1 MTVSPVSA
9 AGGTP
14 SRADSGFAFSE
25 RADTETFLQLL
36 VAQIKNQDPLS
47 PQDPTAFISQ
57 LAEFSSLEQLIS
69 INDRMEIIAAE
80 ATDRRGLLEFPTGV
94 TLQMPSAFFTGLS
107 GLRAHSRAVEVVANN
122 LANLNT
128 ISFKGSRSDF
138 RDLFYQNIGQ
148 SRSGVASQVG
158 IGTSPITVS
167 RRFEQGTI
175 QNSGGLLDAAIQ
187 GEGFFI
193 VKDGDL
199 VQYTRAGNFQLNA
212 DQELVTINGESVQGW
227 VRRNGQVNVLTEPQG
242 ITLQGNDRIEPTATT
257 TISISANLE
266 SDSTDAFSRPI
277 QIFDSLGSPHV
288 LTLTFTPTTPTGAN
302 ANAFTVTATLP
313 ASDLVDTSV
322 APPVPAVAD
331 GNIILN
337 TAQPL
342 VLEFGPDGAL
352 DTTGL
357 SGTPLAVT
365 LDMASNNLGYA
376 NGADATVT
384 IDWVL
389 EDEFGQTKLTSVAAP
404 SAVTDIF
411 QNGSASAEL
420 TSISIADS
428 GKINGI
434 YSDGGRC
441 CSPNWCWRGS
451 PTRRRC
457 RRPATTTT
465 WPARRPACRSKDR
478 PTPPGWARSSAYRSR
493 LRTSILLRSSPTC

>member
-1 MTVSPVSA
+1 
-9 AGGTP
+9 
-14 SRADSGFAFSE
+14 
-25 RADTETFLQLL
+25 
-36 VAQIKNQDPLS
+36 
-47 PQDPTAFISQ
+47 
-57 LAEFSSLEQLIS
+57 
-69 INDRMEIIAAE
+69 
-80 ATDRRGLLEFPTGV
+80 
-94 TLQMPSAFFTGLS
+94 MPSAFFTGLS

-167 RRFEQGTI
+167 KRFEQGTI

-212 DQELVTINGESVQGW
+212 DQELVTINGESVQGS
-227 VRRNGQVNVLTEPQG
+227 VRRNGQVNVLSEPQG
-242 ITLQGNDRIEPTATT
+242 ITLQGNDRIEPTNTT
-257 TISISANLE
+257 TVSISANLQ
-266 SDSTDAFSRPI
+266 SDSQEAFSRPI

-313 ASDLVDTSV
+313 ASDLLDTSV

-331 GNIILN
+331 GNIVLN
-337 TAQPL
+337 TLQPL
-342 VLEFGPDGAL
+342 VLEFGSDGAL

-357 SGTPLAVT
+357 TGTPLSIT
-365 LDMASNNLGYA
+365 LDMASNDLGYS
-376 NGADATVT
+376 NGADATVP
-384 IDWVL
+384 IDWEVA
-389 EDEFGQTKLTSVAAP
+389 DSFGQTKLTSVASP

-434 YSDGGRC
+434 YSDGRTLLLAQLVLARFTNPQALQATGNNNYVA
-441 CSPNWCWRGS
+441 SASAGLPIEGPANTAGLGSIVGLSLETSNVDIAQEFTNLLTYQRGFQANS
-451 PTRRRC
+451 RVI
-457 RRPATTTT
+457 TT
-465 WPARRPACRSKDR
+465 ADELNQEALNLKR
-478 PTPPGWARSSAYRSR
+478 
-493 LRTSILLRSSPTC
+493 